1 MLSLAALASQT
12 AGMPPLRLAEMGH
25 FFVGGRRARVTG
37 RAVTEVQLVP
47 GSPPYRADMN
57 GEYLVASLYVE
68 HARPDPVT
76 KPCPLL
82 LWHGGGLTGACW
94 DTTPDGR
101 EGWKLW
107 FLRRGWHVHVSDAV
121 ERGRSGYAPFPE
133 VFPGAP
139 LHRRV
144 NDPWEQFR
152 IGPSHAAGVAHPGHQ
167 FPLDHYED
175 FLRQCVPR
183 FLGTDDDVMAGYL
196 ALLERVGP
204 SVIIAHS
211 QGGHF
216 ACAAAQAAP
225 HLVRALVLLEPSG
238 FGPGPMSHIPT
249 LVLYGDHIARDPRWV
264 TLRAAGGAFA
274 AAHPW
279 VTLRDL
285 PEEGL
290 AGNGHMLMLE
300 RNSDA
305 IAARVQRWLDGIL

>member
-1 MLSLAALASQT
+1 MK
-12 AGMPPLRLAEMGH
+12 PLCIAEMGH
-25 FFVGGRRARVTG
+25 FFVGGRRARVAG
-37 RAVTEVQLVP
+37 RPVAEIQLVP

-68 HARPDPVT
+68 HARPEPVT
-76 KPCPLL
+76 RPCPLL
-82 LWHGGGLTGACW
+82 FWHGGGLTGACW

-133 VFPGAP
+133 IFPGAP

-152 IGPSHAAGVAHPGHQ
+152 IGPSHAEGRAHPGHQ

-183 FLGTDDDVMAGYL
+183 FVGTDADILAGYL
-196 ALLERVGP
+196 ALVERVGP
-204 SVIIAHS
+204 CVIIAHS

-225 HLVRALVLLEPSG
+225 DLVRALVLLEPSG
-238 FGPGPMSHIPT
+238 FGAGAMPDIPV
-249 LVLYGDHIARDPRWV
+249 LLLYGDHIARDPRWV

-274 AAHPW
+274 ARTPRAALH
-279 VTLRDL
+279 DL
-285 PEEGL
+285 PAEGL

-305 IAARVQRWLDGIL
+305 IAARVQGWLESNL

>member
-1 MLSLAALASQT
+1 ME
-12 AGMPPLRLAEMGH
+12 PLRIAGMGH
-25 FFVGGRRARVTG
+25 FFVGGRRARVEG
-37 RAVTEVQLVP
+37 RPVAEMRLVP

-76 KPCPLL
+76 RPFPLL
-82 LWHGGGLTGACW
+82 FWHGGGLTGACW

-121 ERGRSGYAPFPE
+121 ERGRSGHAPFPE
-133 VFPGAP
+133 IFPGAP
-139 LHRRV
+139 LHRRI

-152 IGPSHAAGVAHPGHQ
+152 IGPSYAERRAHPGHQ
-167 FPLDHYED
+167 FPLEHYED
-175 FLRQCVPR
+175 FVRQGVPR
-183 FLGTDDDVMAGYL
+183 FVGTDADILAGYL
-196 ALLERVGP
+196 ALLERTGP
-204 SVIIAHS
+204 AVIIAHS

-238 FGPGPMSHIPT
+238 FGGGAMPDIPI
-249 LVLYGDHIARDPRWV
+249 LLLYGDHIARDPRWV
-264 TLRAAGGAFA
+264 TLREKGGAFA
-274 AAHPW
+274 ARTPR
-279 VTLRDL
+279 VTLSDL
-285 PEEGL
+285 PAEGL
-290 AGNGHMLMLE
+290 TGNGHMLMLE

-305 IAARVQRWLDGIL
+305 IAARVQAWLESNL